1 MRLGYED
8 FKKILN
14 IGINLSTGRD
24 RNEILSS
31 ILESGMEITNCDA
44 STLYLYENGNL
55 TFKIM
60 KTLSMGVSRGVNG
73 EAISDMPPVAMKE
86 ENVCAYTAIHREIVN
101 IPDVYDSD
109 RFDFSG
115 PKQYDSLTGYH
126 TKSQLVIPLENN
138 ENDLIGV
145 LQLINAMDEEGNVIP
160 FDKQYDII
168 IRSLGSMAA
177 IELTNLTYMEE
188 LKAQLYSFVEAL
200 TTALD
205 ERSPYNASH
214 TRNVA
219 RYSQLLADYINELHQ
234 KGLCEESFGQ
244 ERKEKLLLAALL
256 HDIGKIVVPLAVM
269 DKATRL
275 GEGLAKV
282 EERFELL
289 EALYEIDMLKGRI
302 TQEEYQERVSD
313 LKSEL
318 NFIHKI
324 NTASYL
330 DNESCQRVCRLALK
344 RHIKENG
351 KVTKYITDQ
360 EKDCLSIRQGTL
372 TMEEREVMKNHVAV
386 TEKILSKVRFN
397 KNFAIVPKWA
407 ASHHELLNGSGYP
420 KQLKGEELDLE
431 TRILTVADIYDA
443 LTAIRPY
450 KSAIPNDKSINML
463 KKMAE
468 EGKVDGQV
476 VGWLFEALKKEE
488 GKCEAFLGMPSDE
501 LAGSAQRGVPI
512 PHKKEEGKCEA
523 FLEMPSDVLA
533 SDELAGSAARGVPIL
548 KEG

>member
-1 MRLGYED
+1 MRLEYED

-24 RNEILSS
+24 RNEILAS
-31 ILESGMEITNCDA
+31 ILESGMEVTNCDA
-44 STLYLYENGNL
+44 STLYLYENDKL

-60 KTLSMGVSRGVNG
+60 KTLSMGISRGVGG
-73 EAISDMPPVAMKE
+73 EAIDMPPVAMKE

-101 IPDVYDSD
+101 IPDVYDSG

-138 ENDLIGV
+138 ENELIGV
-145 LQLINAMDEEGNVIP
+145 LQLINAMDKEGNVIP
-160 FDKQYDII
+160 FDKQFDII

-200 TTALD
+200 TTVLD

-219 RYSQLLADYINELHQ
+219 KYSQILADYISELHQ
-234 KGLCEESFGQ
+234 KGQSEEFFDQ
-244 ERKEKLLLAALL
+244 NRKEKLLLAALL
-256 HDIGKIVVPLAVM
+256 HDIGKIVVPLGVM

-275 GEGLAKV
+275 GDELAKV

-289 EALYEIDMLKGRI
+289 ESLYEVDMLRGRI
-302 TQEEYQERVSD
+302 TEEEYREQIAD
-313 LKSEL
+313 LKADL
-318 NFIHKI
+318 AFIHKI
-324 NTASYL
+324 DAVGYL
-330 DNESCQRVCRLALK
+330 DNESYDRVSRISLK
-344 RHIKENG
+344 KHIKENG
-351 KVTKYITDQ
+351 KVTKYITDK
-360 EKDCLSIRQGTL
+360 EKNCLSIRQGTL
-372 TMEEREVMKNHVAV
+372 TVEEREVMKNHVVV

-407 ASHHELLNGSGYP
+407 ASHHEFLNGTGYP
-420 KQLKGEELDLE
+420 KHLTAKELDLE

-450 KSAIPNDKSINML
+450 KNAIPDNKSITML
-463 KKMAE
+463 RNMAE
-468 EGKVDGQV
+468 EGKVDGQIV
-476 VGWLFEALKKEE
+476 EWLSEALKKE
-488 GKCEAFLGMPSDE
+488 
-501 LAGSAQRGVPI
+501 V
-512 PHKKEEGKCEA
+512 
-523 FLEMPSDVLA
+523 
-533 SDELAGSAARGVPIL
+533 
-548 KEG
+548 

>member
-1 MRLGYED
+1 MRLEYED
-8 FKKILN
+8 FKKIFN

-24 RNEILSS
+24 RNEILAS
-31 ILESGMEITNCDA
+31 ILESGMEVTNCDA
-44 STLYLYENGNL
+44 STLYLYENDKL

-60 KTLSMGVSRGVNG
+60 KTLSMGISRGVGG
-73 EAISDMPPVAMKE
+73 EAIDMPPVAMKE

-138 ENDLIGV
+138 ENELIGV
-145 LQLINAMDEEGNVIP
+145 LQLINAMDKEGNVIP
-160 FDKQYDII
+160 FDKQFDII

-200 TTALD
+200 TTVLD

-219 RYSQLLADYINELHQ
+219 KYSQILADYISELHQ
-234 KGLCEESFGQ
+234 KGQSEEFFDQ
-244 ERKEKLLLAALL
+244 NRKEKLLLAALL
-256 HDIGKIVVPLAVM
+256 HDIGKIVVPLGVM

-275 GEGLAKV
+275 GDELAKV

-289 EALYEIDMLKGRI
+289 ESLYEVDMLRGRI
-302 TQEEYQERVSD
+302 TEEEYREQIAD
-313 LKSEL
+313 LKADL
-318 NFIHKI
+318 AFIHKI
-324 NTASYL
+324 DAVGYL
-330 DNESCQRVCRLALK
+330 DNESYDRVSRISLK
-344 RHIKENG
+344 KHIKENG
-351 KVTKYITDQ
+351 KVTKYITDK
-360 EKDCLSIRQGTL
+360 EKNCLSIRQGTL
-372 TMEEREVMKNHVAV
+372 TVEEREVMKNHVVV

-407 ASHHELLNGSGYP
+407 ASHHEFLNGTGYP
-420 KQLKGEELDLE
+420 KHLTAKELDLE

-450 KSAIPNDKSINML
+450 KNAIPDNKSITML
-463 KKMAE
+463 RNMAE
-468 EGKVDGQV
+468 EGKVDGQIV
-476 VGWLFEALKKEE
+476 EWLSEALKKE
-488 GKCEAFLGMPSDE
+488 
-501 LAGSAQRGVPI
+501 V
-512 PHKKEEGKCEA
+512 
-523 FLEMPSDVLA
+523 
-533 SDELAGSAARGVPIL
+533 
-548 KEG
+548 

>member
-1 MRLGYED
+1 MHLEYED

-24 RNEILSS
+24 RNEILAS

-44 STLYLYENGNL
+44 STLYLYENGQL

-60 KTLSMGVSRGVNG
+60 KTLSMGISRGVDG
-73 EAISDMPPVAMKE
+73 EAITDMPPVAMKE

-115 PKQYDSLTGYH
+115 PKQYDALTGYH

-138 ENDLIGV
+138 EDELIGV
-145 LQLINAMDEEGNVIP
+145 LQLINAMDMDGNVIP
-160 FDKQYDII
+160 FERQYHII

-177 IELTNLTYMEE
+177 IELTNLAYMEE
-188 LKAQLYSFVEAL
+188 LKAQLFSFVEAL

-219 RYSQLLADYINELHQ
+219 RYSGILADYISELHQ
-234 KGLCEESFGQ
+234 KGECEEFFDQ
-244 ERKEKLLLAALL
+244 DRKEKLLLAALL
-256 HDIGKIVVPLAVM
+256 HDIGKIVVPLGVM

-275 GEGLAKV
+275 GDELEKV
-282 EERFELL
+282 EERFKLL
-289 EALYEIDMLKGRI
+289 ESLYEIDMLRGRI
-302 TQEEYQERVSD
+302 TEEEYEYHIAD

-318 NFIHKI
+318 DFIHKI
-324 NTASYL
+324 DTVGFL
-330 DNESCQRVCRLALK
+330 DNESYERVCRLSMK
-344 RHIKENG
+344 KHIKENG
-351 KVTKYITDQ
+351 KVTKYITDK

-372 TMEEREVMKNHVAV
+372 TVEEREVMKNHVVV

-407 ASHHELLNGSGYP
+407 ASHHELLNGTGYP
-420 KQLKGEELDLE
+420 KQLTAEELDLE

-450 KSAIPNDKSINML
+450 KTAIPDDKSINML
-463 KKMAE
+463 KRMAE
-468 EGKVDGQV
+468 EGKVDSQI
-476 VGWLFEALKKEE
+476 VGWLSQALKRRYE
-488 GKCEAFLGMPSDE
+488 
-501 LAGSAQRGVPI
+501 
-512 PHKKEEGKCEA
+512 
-523 FLEMPSDVLA
+523 
-533 SDELAGSAARGVPIL
+533 
-548 KEG
+548 

>member
-1 MRLGYED
+1 MRLEYED

-24 RNEILSS
+24 RNEILAS
-31 ILESGMEITNCDA
+31 ILESGMEVTNCDA
-44 STLYLYENGNL
+44 STLYLYENDKL

-60 KTLSMGVSRGVNG
+60 KTLSMGISRGVGG
-73 EAISDMPPVAMKE
+73 EAIDMPPVAMKE

-138 ENDLIGV
+138 ENELIGV
-145 LQLINAMDEEGNVIP
+145 LQLINAMDKEGNVIP

-200 TTALD
+200 TTVLD

-219 RYSQLLADYINELHQ
+219 KYSQILADYISELHQ
-234 KGLCEESFGQ
+234 KGQCEEFFDQ
-244 ERKEKLLLAALL
+244 NRKEKLLLAALL
-256 HDIGKIVVPLAVM
+256 HDIGKIVVPLGVM

-275 GEGLAKV
+275 GDDLVKV

-289 EALYEIDMLKGRI
+289 ESLYEVDMLRGRI
-302 TQEEYQERVSD
+302 TEEEYREQIADLQSD
-313 LKSEL
+313 IA
-318 NFIHKI
+318 FIHKI
-324 NTASYL
+324 DAVGYL
-330 DNESCQRVCRLALK
+330 DNESYERVCRISCK
-344 RHIKENG
+344 KHIKQNG
-351 KVTKYITDQ
+351 KVTKYITDK
-360 EKDCLSIRQGTL
+360 EKNCLSIRQGTL
-372 TMEEREVMKNHVAV
+372 TVEEREVMKNHVVV

-407 ASHHELLNGSGYP
+407 ASHHEFLNGTGYP
-420 KQLKGEELDLE
+420 KQLTAKELDLE

-450 KSAIPNDKSINML
+450 KNAIPDNKSITML
-463 KKMAE
+463 KNMAE
-468 EGKVDGQV
+468 EVKVDGQIV
-476 VGWLFEALKKEE
+476 EWLSEALKKE
-488 GKCEAFLGMPSDE
+488 
-501 LAGSAQRGVPI
+501 V
-512 PHKKEEGKCEA
+512 
-523 FLEMPSDVLA
+523 
-533 SDELAGSAARGVPIL
+533 
-548 KEG
+548 

>member
-1 MRLGYED
+1 MRLEYED

-24 RNEILSS
+24 RNEILAS

-44 STLYLYENGNL
+44 STLYLYENDQL

-60 KTLSMGVSRGVNG
+60 KTLSMGVSRGVDG
-73 EAISDMPPVAMKE
+73 EAITDMPPVAMKE
-86 ENVCAYTAIHREIVN
+86 GNVCAYTAIHREIVN

-115 PKQYDSLTGYH
+115 PKKYDALTGYH

-138 ENDLIGV
+138 ENELIGV

-160 FDKQYDII
+160 FDRQYHII

-200 TTALD
+200 TTVLD

-219 RYSQLLADYINELHQ
+219 KYSQILADYITELHR
-234 KGLCEESFGQ
+234 KGLCDEFFDQ

-256 HDIGKIVVPLAVM
+256 HDIGKIVVPLGVM

-275 GEGLAKV
+275 GDELSKV
-282 EERFELL
+282 EERFKLL
-289 EALYEIDMLKGRI
+289 ESLYEVDMLRGRI
-302 TQEEYQERVSD
+302 TEEEYERQIAD

-318 NFIHKI
+318 EFIHKI
-324 NTASYL
+324 DTVGFL
-330 DNESCQRVCRLALK
+330 DKENYERVCRLSMK
-344 RHIKENG
+344 KHIKENG
-351 KVTKYITDQ
+351 EVTKYITDK
-360 EKDCLSIRQGTL
+360 EKSCLSIRQGTL
-372 TMEEREVMKNHVAV
+372 TLEEREIMKNHVVV

-407 ASHHELLNGSGYP
+407 ASHHEFLNGTGYP
-420 KQLKGEELDLE
+420 KQLTAEELDLE

-450 KSAIPNDKSINML
+450 KTAIPDDKSMSML
-463 KKMAE
+463 RSMAE
-468 EGKVDGQV
+468 EGKIDSQI
-476 VGWLFEALKKEE
+476 VGWLSEALKRRYEE
-488 GKCEAFLGMPSDE
+488 K
-501 LAGSAQRGVPI
+501 
-512 PHKKEEGKCEA
+512 
-523 FLEMPSDVLA
+523 
-533 SDELAGSAARGVPIL
+533 
-548 KEG
+548 

>member
-1 MRLGYED
+1 MRLEYED

-24 RNEILSS
+24 RNEILASV
-31 ILESGMEITNCDA
+31 LESGMEVTNCDA
-44 STLYLYENGNL
+44 STLYLYENDKL

-60 KTLSMGVSRGVNG
+60 KTLSMGISRGVGG
-73 EAISDMPPVAMKE
+73 EAIDMPPVAMKE

-138 ENDLIGV
+138 ENELIGV
-145 LQLINAMDEEGNVIP
+145 LQLINAMDKEGNVIP
-160 FDKQYDII
+160 FDKQFDII

-200 TTALD
+200 TTVLD

-219 RYSQLLADYINELHQ
+219 KYSQILADYISELHQ
-234 KGLCEESFGQ
+234 KGQSEEFFDQ
-244 ERKEKLLLAALL
+244 NRKEKLLLAALL
-256 HDIGKIVVPLAVM
+256 HDIGKIVVPLGVM

-275 GEGLAKV
+275 GDELAKV

-289 EALYEIDMLKGRI
+289 ESLYEVDMLRGRI
-302 TQEEYQERVSD
+302 TEEEYREQIAD
-313 LKSEL
+313 LKADL
-318 NFIHKI
+318 AFIHKI
-324 NTASYL
+324 DAVGYL
-330 DNESCQRVCRLALK
+330 DNESYDRVSRISLK
-344 RHIKENG
+344 KHIKENG
-351 KVTKYITDQ
+351 KVTKYITDK
-360 EKDCLSIRQGTL
+360 EKNCLSIRQGTL
-372 TMEEREVMKNHVAV
+372 TVEEREVMKNHVVV

-407 ASHHELLNGSGYP
+407 ASHHEFLNGTGYP
-420 KQLKGEELDLE
+420 KHLTAKELDLE

-450 KSAIPNDKSINML
+450 KNAIPDNKSITML
-463 KKMAE
+463 RNMAE
-468 EGKVDGQV
+468 EGKVDGQIV
-476 VGWLFEALKKEE
+476 EWLSEALKKE
-488 GKCEAFLGMPSDE
+488 
-501 LAGSAQRGVPI
+501 V
-512 PHKKEEGKCEA
+512 
-523 FLEMPSDVLA
+523 
-533 SDELAGSAARGVPIL
+533 
-548 KEG
+548 

>member
-1 MRLGYED
+1 MRLEYED

-24 RNEILSS
+24 RNEILAS

-44 STLYLYENGNL
+44 STLYLYENDQL

-60 KTLSMGVSRGVNG
+60 KTLSMGISRGVDG
-73 EAISDMPPVAMKE
+73 EAITDMPPVAMKE

-115 PKQYDSLTGYH
+115 PKQYDALTGYH

-138 ENDLIGV
+138 EDDLIGV
-145 LQLINAMDEEGNVIP
+145 LQLINAMDEDGNVIP
-160 FDKQYDII
+160 FDRQYHII

-177 IELTNLTYMEE
+177 IELTNLAYMEE
-188 LKAQLYSFVEAL
+188 LKAQLFSFVEAL

-219 RYSQLLADYINELHQ
+219 RYSGILADYISELHQ
-234 KGLCEESFGQ
+234 KGQCEEFFDQ
-244 ERKEKLLLAALL
+244 DRKEKLLLAALL
-256 HDIGKIVVPLAVM
+256 HDIGKIVVPLGVM

-275 GEGLAKV
+275 GDELEKV

-289 EALYEIDMLKGRI
+289 ESLYEIDMLRGRI
-302 TQEEYQERVSD
+302 TEEEYEYHIAD
-313 LKSEL
+313 LRSEL
-318 NFIHKI
+318 DFIHKI
-324 NTASYL
+324 DAVGFL
-330 DNESCQRVCRLALK
+330 DNESYERVCRLSMK
-344 RHIKENG
+344 KHIKENG
-351 KVTKYITDQ
+351 KVTKYITDK

-372 TMEEREVMKNHVAV
+372 TVEEREIMKNHVVV

-407 ASHHELLNGSGYP
+407 ASHHEFLNGTGYP
-420 KQLKGEELDLE
+420 KHLTAKELDLE

-450 KSAIPNDKSINML
+450 KTAIPDDKSISML
-463 KKMAE
+463 KSMAE
-468 EGKVDGQV
+468 EGKVDSQIV
-476 VGWLFEALKKEE
+476 DWLSQALKRRYE
-488 GKCEAFLGMPSDE
+488 
-501 LAGSAQRGVPI
+501 
-512 PHKKEEGKCEA
+512 
-523 FLEMPSDVLA
+523 
-533 SDELAGSAARGVPIL
+533 
-548 KEG
+548 

>member
-1 MRLGYED
+1 MRLEYED

-24 RNEILSS
+24 RNKILAS
-31 ILESGMEITNCDA
+31 ILESGMEVTNCDA
-44 STLYLYENGNL
+44 STLYLYENDKL

-60 KTLSMGVSRGVNG
+60 KTLSMGISRGVGG
-73 EAISDMPPVAMKE
+73 EVIDMPPVAMKE

-145 LQLINAMDEEGNVIP
+145 LQLINAMDKEGNVIP
-160 FDKQYDII
+160 FDKQFDII

-200 TTALD
+200 TTVLD

-219 RYSQLLADYINELHQ
+219 RYSQILADYITELHE
-234 KGLCEESFGQ
+234 KGQCEEYFDQG
-244 ERKEKLLLAALL
+244 RKEQLLLAALL
-256 HDIGKIVVPLAVM
+256 HDIGKLVVPLGVM

-275 GEGLAKV
+275 GDDLAKV

-289 EALYEIDMLKGRI
+289 ETLYEVDMLRGRI
-302 TQEEYQERVSD
+302 TEEEYKKQIDDLRSD
-313 LKSEL
+313 LD
-318 NFIHKI
+318 FIHKI
-324 NTASYL
+324 DGVGYLDSASYK
-330 DNESCQRVCRLALK
+330 RVCRLSLK
-344 RHIKENG
+344 KHIKENG
-351 KVTKYITDQ
+351 KVTKYITDK

-372 TMEEREVMKNHVAV
+372 TVEEREVMKNHVVV

-407 ASHHELLNGSGYP
+407 ASHHEFLNGTGYP
-420 KQLKGEELDLE
+420 KQLTAEELDLE

-450 KSAIPNDKSINML
+450 KNAIPDHESITML
-463 KKMAE
+463 KNMAE
-468 EGKVDGQV
+468 EGKVDGRIV
-476 VGWLFEALKKEE
+476 DWLSEALKKE
-488 GKCEAFLGMPSDE
+488 
-501 LAGSAQRGVPI
+501 V
-512 PHKKEEGKCEA
+512 
-523 FLEMPSDVLA
+523 
-533 SDELAGSAARGVPIL
+533 
-548 KEG
+548 

>member
-1 MRLGYED
+1 MRLEYED

-24 RNEILSS
+24 RNKILAS

-44 STLYLYENGNL
+44 STLYLYENDQL
-55 TFKIM
+55 SFKIM
-60 KTLSMGVSRGVNG
+60 KTLSMGISRGVDG
-73 EAISDMPPVAMKE
+73 EAITDIPPVAMKE

-145 LQLINAMDEEGNVIP
+145 LQLINAMDEDGNVIP

-188 LKAQLYSFVEAL
+188 LKSQMYSFVEAL
-200 TTALD
+200 TAVLD

-219 RYSQLLADYINELHQ
+219 KYSQILADYITQLHREG
-234 KGLCEESFGQ
+234 KCEEFFDR

-256 HDIGKIVVPLAVM
+256 HDIGKIVVPLGVM

-275 GEGLAKV
+275 GEELEKV

-289 EALYEIDMLKGRI
+289 ESLYEVDMLRGRI
-302 TQEEYQERVSD
+302 TEEEYEKQIAELRSD
-313 LKSEL
+313 LD
-318 NFIHKI
+318 FIHRI
-324 NTASYL
+324 DGVGYL
-330 DNESCQRVCRLALK
+330 NNESYARVCSLSLK
-344 RHIKENG
+344 KHIKENG
-351 KVTKYITDQ
+351 KVTKYITDK
-360 EKDCLSIRQGTL
+360 EKACLSIRQGTL
-372 TMEEREVMKNHVAV
+372 TVEEREVMKNHVVV

-397 KNFAIVPKWA
+397 KNFSIVPKWA
-407 ASHHELLNGSGYP
+407 ASHHEFLNGTGYP
-420 KQLKGEELDLE
+420 KQLTAEELDLE

-450 KSAIPNDKSINML
+450 KNAIPDNKSITML
-463 KKMAE
+463 KNMAE
-468 EGKVDGQV
+468 EGKVDGQIV
-476 VGWLFEALKKEE
+476 SWLSEALKKE
-488 GKCEAFLGMPSDE
+488 
-501 LAGSAQRGVPI
+501 V
-512 PHKKEEGKCEA
+512 
-523 FLEMPSDVLA
+523 
-533 SDELAGSAARGVPIL
+533 
-548 KEG
+548 

>member
-1 MRLGYED
+1 MRLEYED

-24 RNEILSS
+24 RNKILAS
-31 ILESGMEITNCDA
+31 ILESGMEVTNCDA
-44 STLYLYENGNL
+44 STLYLYENDKL

-60 KTLSMGVSRGVNG
+60 KTLSMGISRGVGG
-73 EAISDMPPVAMKE
+73 EAIDMPPVAMKE

-138 ENDLIGV
+138 ENELIGV
-145 LQLINAMDEEGNVIP
+145 LQLINAMDKEGNVIP

-177 IELTNLTYMEE
+177 IELTNITYMEE

-200 TTALD
+200 TTVLD

-219 RYSQLLADYINELHQ
+219 KYSQILADYISELHA
-234 KGLCEESFGQ
+234 KGQCEEFFDQ
-244 ERKEKLLLAALL
+244 NRKEKLLLAALL
-256 HDIGKIVVPLAVM
+256 HDIGKIVVPLGIM

-275 GEGLAKV
+275 GDDLAKV

-289 EALYEIDMLKGRI
+289 ESLYEIDMLKGRI
-302 TQEEYQERVSD
+302 TEEEYKAQIADLQSD
-313 LKSEL
+313 LA
-318 NFIHKI
+318 FIHKV
-324 NTASYL
+324 NAAGYL
-330 DNESCQRVCRLALK
+330 DNESYARVCRISLK
-344 RHIKENG
+344 KHIKENG
-351 KVTKYITDQ
+351 KVTKYITDK
-360 EKDCLSIRQGTL
+360 EKNCLSIRQGTL
-372 TMEEREVMKNHVAV
+372 TVEEREVMKNHVVV

-407 ASHHELLNGSGYP
+407 ASHHEFLNGTGYP
-420 KQLKGEELDLE
+420 KQLTAKELDLE

-450 KSAIPNDKSINML
+450 KNAIPDNKSITML
-463 KKMAE
+463 KNMAE
-468 EGKVDGQV
+468 EGKVDGQIV
-476 VGWLFEALKKEE
+476 EWLSEALKKE
-488 GKCEAFLGMPSDE
+488 
-501 LAGSAQRGVPI
+501 V
-512 PHKKEEGKCEA
+512 
-523 FLEMPSDVLA
+523 
-533 SDELAGSAARGVPIL
+533 
-548 KEG
+548 

>member
-1 MRLGYED
+1 MRLEYED

-24 RNEILSS
+24 RNEILAS
-31 ILESGMEITNCDA
+31 ILESGMEVTNCDA
-44 STLYLYENGNL
+44 STLYLYENDKL

-60 KTLSMGVSRGVNG
+60 KTLSMGISRGVGG
-73 EAISDMPPVAMKE
+73 EAIDMPPVAMKE

-138 ENDLIGV
+138 ENELIGV
-145 LQLINAMDEEGNVIP
+145 LQLINAMDKEGNVIP
-160 FDKQYDII
+160 FDKQFDII

-200 TTALD
+200 TTVLD

-219 RYSQLLADYINELHQ
+219 KYSQILADYISELHQ
-234 KGLCEESFGQ
+234 KGQSEEFFDQ
-244 ERKEKLLLAALL
+244 NRKEKLLLAALL
-256 HDIGKIVVPLAVM
+256 HDIGKIVVPLGVM

-275 GEGLAKV
+275 GDELAKV

-289 EALYEIDMLKGRI
+289 ESLYEVDMLRGRI
-302 TQEEYQERVSD
+302 TEEEYREQIAD
-313 LKSEL
+313 LKADL
-318 NFIHKI
+318 AFIHKI
-324 NTASYL
+324 DAVGYL
-330 DNESCQRVCRLALK
+330 DNESYDRVSRISLK
-344 RHIKENG
+344 KHIKENG
-351 KVTKYITDQ
+351 KVTKYITDK
-360 EKDCLSIRQGTL
+360 EKNCLSIRQGTL
-372 TMEEREVMKNHVAV
+372 TVEEREVMKNHVVV

-407 ASHHELLNGSGYP
+407 ASHHEFLNGTGYP
-420 KQLKGEELDLE
+420 KHLTAKELDLE

-450 KSAIPNDKSINML
+450 KNAIPDNKSITML
-463 KKMAE
+463 RNMAE
-468 EGKVDGQV
+468 EGKVDGQIV
-476 VGWLFEALKKEE
+476 EWLSEALKKE
-488 GKCEAFLGMPSDE
+488 
-501 LAGSAQRGVPI
+501 V
-512 PHKKEEGKCEA
+512 
-523 FLEMPSDVLA
+523 
-533 SDELAGSAARGVPIL
+533 
-548 KEG
+548 

>member
-1 MRLGYED
+1 MHLGYED

-24 RNEILSS
+24 RNEILAS

-44 STLYLYENGNL
+44 STLYLYENDQL

-60 KTLSMGVSRGVNG
+60 KTLSMGISRGVDG
-73 EAISDMPPVAMKE
+73 ETITDMPPVAMKE
-86 ENVCAYTAIHREIVN
+86 GNVCAYTAIHREIVN

-115 PKQYDSLTGYH
+115 PKQYDALTGYH

-160 FDKQYDII
+160 FDRQYHII

-177 IELTNLTYMEE
+177 IELTNLAYMEE

-200 TTALD
+200 TTVLD

-219 RYSQLLADYINELHQ
+219 KYSQILADYITELHR
-234 KGLCEESFGQ
+234 KGQCEEYFDQ

-256 HDIGKIVVPLAVM
+256 HDIGKIVVPLGVM

-275 GEGLAKV
+275 GDELGKV
-282 EERFELL
+282 EERFKLL
-289 EALYEIDMLKGRI
+289 ESLYEVDMLRGRI
-302 TQEEYQERVSD
+302 TKEEYEAEIED
-313 LKSEL
+313 LRSEL
-318 NFIHKI
+318 DFIHTI
-324 NTASYL
+324 NTVGFL
-330 DNESCQRVCRLALK
+330 DNENFERVCRLSMK
-344 RHIKENG
+344 KHIKENG
-351 KVTKYITDQ
+351 EMTKYITDK
-360 EKDCLSIRQGTL
+360 EKNCLSIRQGTL
-372 TMEEREVMKNHVAV
+372 TVEEREVMKNHVVV
-386 TEKILSKVRFN
+386 TEKILGKVRFN

-407 ASHHELLNGSGYP
+407 ASHHEFLNGTGYP
-420 KQLKGEELDLE
+420 KQLTAEELDLE

-450 KSAIPNDKSINML
+450 KTAIPDDKSMSML
-463 KKMAE
+463 RSMAA
-468 EGKVDGQV
+468 EGKIDSQI
-476 VGWLFEALKKEE
+476 VGWLSDALKRRYEE
-488 GKCEAFLGMPSDE
+488 K
-501 LAGSAQRGVPI
+501 
-512 PHKKEEGKCEA
+512 
-523 FLEMPSDVLA
+523 
-533 SDELAGSAARGVPIL
+533 
-548 KEG
+548 

>member
-1 MRLGYED
+1 MRLEYED

-24 RNEILSS
+24 RNEILAS
-31 ILESGMEITNCDA
+31 ILESGMEVTNCDA
-44 STLYLYENGNL
+44 STLYLYENDKL

-60 KTLSMGVSRGVNG
+60 KTLSMGISRGVGG
-73 EAISDMPPVAMKE
+73 EAIDMPPVAMKE

-138 ENDLIGV
+138 ENELIGV
-145 LQLINAMDEEGNVIP
+145 LQLINAMDKEGNVIP
-160 FDKQYDII
+160 FDKQFDII

-200 TTALD
+200 TTVLD

-219 RYSQLLADYINELHQ
+219 KYSQILADYISELHQ
-234 KGLCEESFGQ
+234 KGQSEEFFDQ
-244 ERKEKLLLAALL
+244 NRKEKLLLAALL
-256 HDIGKIVVPLAVM
+256 HDIGKIVVPLGVM

-275 GEGLAKV
+275 GDELAKV

-289 EALYEIDMLKGRI
+289 ESLYEVDMLRGRI
-302 TQEEYQERVSD
+302 TEEEYREQIAD
-313 LKSEL
+313 LKADL
-318 NFIHKI
+318 AFIHKI
-324 NTASYL
+324 DAVGYL
-330 DNESCQRVCRLALK
+330 DNESYDRVSRISLK
-344 RHIKENG
+344 KHIKENG
-351 KVTKYITDQ
+351 KVTKYITDK
-360 EKDCLSIRQGTL
+360 EKNCLSIRQGTL
-372 TMEEREVMKNHVAV
+372 TVEEREVMKNHVVV

-397 KNFAIVPKWA
+397 KNFDIVPLCA
-407 ASHHELLNGSGYP
+407 ASHHEFLNGTGYP
-420 KQLKGEELDLE
+420 KHLTAKELDLE

-450 KSAIPNDKSINML
+450 KNAIPDNKSITML
-463 KKMAE
+463 RNMAE
-468 EGKVDGQV
+468 EGKVDGQIV
-476 VGWLFEALKKEE
+476 EWLSEALKKE
-488 GKCEAFLGMPSDE
+488 
-501 LAGSAQRGVPI
+501 V
-512 PHKKEEGKCEA
+512 
-523 FLEMPSDVLA
+523 
-533 SDELAGSAARGVPIL
+533 
-548 KEG
+548 

>member
-1 MRLGYED
+1 MRLEYED

-24 RNEILSS
+24 RNEILAS
-31 ILESGMEITNCDA
+31 ILESGMEVTNCDA
-44 STLYLYENGNL
+44 STLYLYENDKL

-60 KTLSMGVSRGVNG
+60 KTLSMGISRGVGG
-73 EAISDMPPVAMKE
+73 EAIDMPPVAMKE

-138 ENDLIGV
+138 ENELIGV
-145 LQLINAMDEEGNVIP
+145 LQLINAMDKEGNVIP
-160 FDKQYDII
+160 FDKQFDII

-200 TTALD
+200 TTVLD

-219 RYSQLLADYINELHQ
+219 KYSQILADYISELHQ
-234 KGLCEESFGQ
+234 KGQSEEFFDQ
-244 ERKEKLLLAALL
+244 NRKEKLLLAALL
-256 HDIGKIVVPLAVM
+256 HDIGKIVVPLGVM

-275 GEGLAKV
+275 GDELAKV

-289 EALYEIDMLKGRI
+289 ESLYEVDMLRGRI
-302 TQEEYQERVSD
+302 TEEEYREQIAD
-313 LKSEL
+313 LKADL
-318 NFIHKI
+318 AFIHKI
-324 NTASYL
+324 DAVGYL
-330 DNESCQRVCRLALK
+330 DNESYDRVSRISLK
-344 RHIKENG
+344 KHIKENG
-351 KVTKYITDQ
+351 KVTKYITDK
-360 EKDCLSIRQGTL
+360 EKNCLSIRQGTL
-372 TMEEREVMKNHVAV
+372 TVEEREVMKNHVVV

-407 ASHHELLNGSGYP
+407 ASHHDFLNGTGYP
-420 KQLKGEELDLE
+420 KHLTAKELDLE

-450 KSAIPNDKSINML
+450 KNAIPDNKSITML
-463 KKMAE
+463 RNMAE
-468 EGKVDGQV
+468 EGKVDGQIV
-476 VGWLFEALKKEE
+476 EWLSEALKKE
-488 GKCEAFLGMPSDE
+488 
-501 LAGSAQRGVPI
+501 V
-512 PHKKEEGKCEA
+512 
-523 FLEMPSDVLA
+523 
-533 SDELAGSAARGVPIL
+533 
-548 KEG
+548 